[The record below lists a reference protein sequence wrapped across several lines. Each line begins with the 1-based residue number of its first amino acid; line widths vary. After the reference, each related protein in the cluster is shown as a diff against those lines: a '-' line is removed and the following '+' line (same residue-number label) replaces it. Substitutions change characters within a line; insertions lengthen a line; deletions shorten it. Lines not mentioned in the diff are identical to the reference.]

1 MSRDRRQEQNRL
13 MKEWSRFYYD
23 DRDLLIFILH
33 QNGFT
38 LEEIGELLDM
48 KRQRVHVL
56 VNKTRKRIENGE
68 LNLAEKFIKGGRQ
81 N

>member
-68 LNLAEKFIKGGRQ
+68 LNLAEKFIKGGEQ

>member
-1 MSRDRRQEQNRL
+1 

>member
-1 MSRDRRQEQNRL
+1 

-68 LNLAEKFIKGGRQ
+68 LNLAEKFIKGGEQ

>member
-1 MSRDRRQEQNRL
+1 MSRDRRKEQNRL

-68 LNLAEKFIKGGRQ
+68 LNLAEKFIKGGEQ

>member
-1 MSRDRRQEQNRL
+1 MSRDRRKEQNRL

-68 LNLAEKFIKGGRQ
+68 LNLAEKFIKGGKQ